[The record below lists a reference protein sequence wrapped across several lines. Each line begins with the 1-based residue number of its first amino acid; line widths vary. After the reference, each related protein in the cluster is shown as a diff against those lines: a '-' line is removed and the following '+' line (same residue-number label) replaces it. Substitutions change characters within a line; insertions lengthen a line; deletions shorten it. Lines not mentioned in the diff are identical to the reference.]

1 MLAQTGFS
9 LARAS
14 VLQDVAFVG
23 FAIFTIGFFI
33 WLAVLARRK

>member
-14 VLQDVAFVG
+14 TLQEVAFFG
-23 FAIFTIGFFI
+23 FSAFAIGFFI
-33 WLAVLARRK
+33 WLALLARRK

>member
-1 MLAQTGFS
+1 MLAETGFS

-33 WLAVLARRK
+33 WLALLARRK

>member
-1 MLAQTGFS
+1 MLADTGFS

-14 VLQDVAFVG
+14 VQQEVAFIG

-33 WLAVLARRK
+33 WLALLARRK

>member
-1 MLAQTGFS
+1 MLTQTGFS

-14 VLQDVAFVG
+14 VQQEVAFIG

-33 WLAVLARRK
+33 WLALLARRK

>member
-14 VLQDVAFVG
+14 VLQDVALVG

-33 WLAVLARRK
+33 WLALLARRK

>member
-14 VLQDVAFVG
+14 TLQEVAFIG
-23 FAIFTIGFFI
+23 FAVFTVGFFI
-33 WLAVLARRK
+33 WLARLARRK

>member
-1 MLAQTGFS
+1 MLAETGFS

-14 VLQDVAFVG
+14 PLQVVAFFG

-33 WLAVLARRK
+33 WLALLARRK

>member
-9 LARAS
+9 LAAAS
-14 VLQDVAFVG
+14 VQQEVAFLG

-33 WLAVLARRK
+33 WLALLARRK